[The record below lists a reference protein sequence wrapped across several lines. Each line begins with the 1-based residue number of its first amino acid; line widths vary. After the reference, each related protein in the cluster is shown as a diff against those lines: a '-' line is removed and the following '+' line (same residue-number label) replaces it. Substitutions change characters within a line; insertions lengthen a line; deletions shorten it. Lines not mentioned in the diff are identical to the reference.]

1 MDLLRLSAMKIFA
14 VVLAV
19 ALLALQ
25 YRLWI
30 SDDGV
35 HEVRRLETAV
45 VAQERE
51 NAELAARNAQ
61 LAAEVQNLKKGL
73 DAVEER
79 ARSDLGMVRAN
90 ETFYQVVAPDPAR
103 RDITAEAAQPDST
116 AGDASAPSERAA
128 HGSQQASAR

>member
-1 MDLLRLSAMKIFA
+1 MKIFA
-14 VVLAV
+14 ALLALAV
-19 ALLALQ
+19 IALQ

-35 HEVRRLETAV
+35 NEVRRLETAV
-45 VAQERE
+45 QVQERE

-61 LAAEVQNLKKGL
+61 LAAEVANLKQGL

-90 ETFYQVVAPDPAR
+90 ETFYQVVAPDPAHE
-103 RDITAEAAQPDST
+103 DLSASAAPADAADENDSLDS
-116 AGDASAPSERAA
+116 APASAPR
-128 HGSQQASAR
+128 GSQQASAR

>member
-1 MDLLRLSAMKIFA
+1 MKIFA
-14 VVLAV
+14 ALLALAV
-19 ALLALQ
+19 IALQ

-35 HEVRRLETAV
+35 NEVRRLETAV
-45 VAQERE
+45 QVQERE

-61 LAAEVQNLKKGL
+61 LAAEVANLKQGL

-90 ETFYQVVAPDPAR
+90 ETFYQVVAPDPASE
-103 RDITAEAAQPDST
+103 DLS
-116 AGDASAPSERAA
+116 ASAAPTDAADENDSLDSAPARAPR
-128 HGSQQASAR
+128 GSQQASAR

>member
-1 MDLLRLSAMKIFA
+1 MKIFA
-14 VVLAV
+14 AILVLA
-19 ALLALQ
+19 LLGLQ

-35 HEVRRLETAV
+35 NEVRRLETAV
-45 VAQERE
+45 LAQEHE

-61 LAAEVQNLKKGL
+61 LAAEVENLKKGL

-90 ETFYQVVAPDPAR
+90 ETFYQVVVPAPGTQDL
-103 RDITAEAAQPDST
+103 TAGAAQADSSD
-116 AGDASAPSERAA
+116 AGAALDAAPSERAPS
-128 HGSQQASAR
+128 GSQQASAR

>member
-1 MDLLRLSAMKIFA
+1 MKIFA
-14 VVLAV
+14 ALLALAV
-19 ALLALQ
+19 IALQ

-35 HEVRRLETAV
+35 NEVRRLETAV
-45 VAQERE
+45 QVQERE

-61 LAAEVQNLKKGL
+61 LAAEVANLKQGL

-103 RDITAEAAQPDST
+103 ADLSASAAPADAADENDSLDS
-116 AGDASAPSERAA
+116 APASAPR
-128 HGSQQASAR
+128 GSQQASAR

>member
-1 MDLLRLSAMKIFA
+1 MKAFALILLL
-14 VVLAV
+14 

-25 YRLWI
+25 YRLWL

-45 VAQERE
+45 IAQERE
-51 NAELAARNAQ
+51 NAQLEARNGQ
-61 LAAEVQNLKKGL
+61 LAAEVENLKKGL

-90 ETFYQVVAPDPAR
+90 ETFYQVVTPVTPEPTPESAAR
-103 RDITAEAAQPDST
+103 HSDDDAAADTASHES
-116 AGDASAPSERAA
+116 ASR
-128 HGSQQASAR
+128 GSQQASAR

>member
-1 MDLLRLSAMKIFA
+1 MKIFA
-14 VVLAV
+14 ALLALAV
-19 ALLALQ
+19 VALQ

-35 HEVRRLETAV
+35 NEVRRLETAV
-45 VAQERE
+45 QVQERE

-61 LAAEVQNLKKGL
+61 LAAEVANLKQGL

-90 ETFYQVVAPDPAR
+90 ETFYQVVAPDPAPE
-103 RDITAEAAQPDST
+103 DLS
-116 AGDASAPSERAA
+116 ASAAPTDAADENDSLDSAPARAPR
-128 HGSQQASAR
+128 GSQQASAR

>member
-1 MDLLRLSAMKIFA
+1 MKTFA
-14 VVLAV
+14 AILALAV
-19 ALLALQ
+19 IGLQ

-35 HEVRRLETAV
+35 NEVRRLQGAV
-45 VAQERE
+45 RAQERE

-61 LAAEVQNLKKGL
+61 LAAEVENLKQGL

-90 ETFYQVVAPDPAR
+90 ETFYQVVAPPPRPAELSADATQR
-103 RDITAEAAQPDST
+103 AEADSGE
-116 AGDASAPSERAA
+116 APESARAE
-128 HGSQQASAR
+128 HPPRGSQQASAR

>member
-1 MDLLRLSAMKIFA
+1 MKIFA
-14 VVLAV
+14 VILAV

-30 SDDGV
+30 SADGV
-35 HEVRRLETAV
+35 HEVQRLETAV
-45 VAQERE
+45 LVQERE

-61 LAAEVQNLKKGL
+61 LAAEVENLKKGL

-103 RDITAEAAQPDST
+103 RDTTADAVQPDSAAADT
-116 AGDASAPSERAA
+116 SAPSERAA
-128 HGSQQASAR
+128 RGSQQASAR